1 MASFDLLAPVP
12 NKEFDALCLWVK
24 AGMIVILG
32 DINPLN
38 MNN

>member
-1 MASFDLLAPVP
+1 MASFDHLAPVP

-32 DINPLN
+32 DITPLN